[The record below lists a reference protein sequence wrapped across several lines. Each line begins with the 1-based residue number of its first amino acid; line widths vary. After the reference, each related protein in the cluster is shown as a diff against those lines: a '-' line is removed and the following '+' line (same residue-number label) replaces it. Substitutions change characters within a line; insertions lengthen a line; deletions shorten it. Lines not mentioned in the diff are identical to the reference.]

1 MKEKRNKI
9 LDQIR
14 KETPQEIKGRVSLD
28 ANRHICSMELF
39 GVPYQDLGQ
48 LGKWEVDDTLK
59 NQNPDK

>member
-14 KETPQEIKGRVSLD
+14 KETPQEIKDRVILD
-28 ANRHICSMELF
+28 ANRYICSMELF
-39 GVPYQDLGQ
+39 GVPYHDLGQ

-59 NQNPDK
+59 NQNRDK